1 MGLTEWKGGVV
12 LGYKLGDL
20 SEKSGVGRYAIAR
33 IENAERGGR
42 TTSVRVGAVN
52 TSLFAARV
60 LKWQRRIPILARF
73 KADEHSKI
81 QGHSD

>member
-1 MGLTEWKGGVV
+1 MRYARVV
-12 LGYKLGDL
+12 LGYKLDDL
-20 SEKSGVGRYAIAR
+20 SERPGARPYAIALL
-33 IENAERGGR
+33 ESAEWGGR
-42 TTSVRVGAVN
+42 TTSVRAGTVN

-60 LKWQRRIPILARF
+60 LNWQRRIPVLARF